1 MRIGRCP
8 TCHHHLDLEALAQD
22 ESARDLQALVA
33 RTPHT
38 VMVPLLTY
46 LGLFRPAKKDLR
58 NDRALRLA
66 EEVLEL
72 TSDQHLLGA
81 ALRDTVE
88 QIHKKRQGAGDNQP
102 LKNHNYLRQV
112 MATIAARIGQS
123 VPAAKQSATTTQKPS
138 PVHADDDAAWRRQM
152 AKLGYDVDSADG
164 GKIRRLPNE

>member
-22 ESARDLQALVA
+22 ESARDLLALVA

-46 LGLFRPAKKDLR
+46 LGLFRPAKQDLR

-88 QIHKKRQGAGDNQP
+88 QIHKKRQGGGDNQP

-112 MATIAARIGQS
+112 LKSIADRIGQA
-123 VPAAKQSATTTQKPS
+123 VPAAQQNTETKKPG
-138 PVHADDDAAWRRQM
+138 PIHADPDEVWRRQM
-152 AKLGYDVDSADG
+152 ERLGYAPDPEGA